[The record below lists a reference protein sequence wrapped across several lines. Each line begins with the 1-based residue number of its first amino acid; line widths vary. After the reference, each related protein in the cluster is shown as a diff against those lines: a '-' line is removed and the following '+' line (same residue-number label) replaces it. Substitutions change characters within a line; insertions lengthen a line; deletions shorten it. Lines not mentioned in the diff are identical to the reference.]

1 MTRDATSFD
10 TLYKA
15 EQDPWNYET
24 SAYEAET
31 YRRCLA
37 LLPRCR
43 YTRGLEIGCFIGVMS
58 AAIARRCDSL
68 LALDF
73 APTAVA
79 RARARGIPNARF
91 EVAAIPAEWPAGR
104 WDLIVLS
111 KVLYYLDP
119 AGLDRTVAVVAKS
132 LTAGGCCLVAG
143 HTGPTETTL
152 SALDVQDRLLHGL
165 AEAHPRHAIY
175 KDRDAS
181 WIAAIFECRIGPA
194 AGWR

>member
-10 TLYKA
+10 ALYKA
-15 EQDPWNYET
+15 EPDPWNYET
-24 SAYEAET
+24 SAYEAEK

-43 YTRGLEIGCFIGVMS
+43 YPRGLEIGCSIGVMS
-58 AAIARRCDSL
+58 AEIAQRCDSL

-73 APTAVA
+73 AQTAVA

-91 EVAAIPAEWPAGR
+91 EVATIPAEWPAGR

-111 KVLYYLDP
+111 EVLYYLGP
-119 AGLDRTVAVVAKS
+119 AELDRTVTLVAKS
-132 LTAGGCCLVAG
+132 LAAGGCCLVAG
-143 HTGPTETTL
+143 YTGPTETTL

-181 WIAAIFECRIGPA
+181 WIAAIFECRTCPA
-194 AGWR
+194 GG